1 MMTTR
6 GKERGAPLI
15 YVPPG
20 VAGENPFESTLY
32 TFGGQ
37 SSSEKQP
44 GQRKDVNALL
54 GTHMAA

>member
-1 MMTTR
+1 M
-6 GKERGAPLI
+6 

-20 VAGENPFESTLY
+20 VAGENPFKSTLY

-44 GQRKDVNALL
+44 GQRKEVNDLL